1 MIPTGPSDGTAAQ
14 GAYAGDISPKEAW
27 EILARDPKAQL
38 VDVRTD
44 AEWAYVGL
52 PDLKGLGKEPL
63 LVPWKLFPGQQ
74 VNANFPAE
82 VSAKFPA
89 RDTPLLFICRSGVR
103 SKDAAIALTKLGY
116 ARCYNVAQ
124 GFEGDRDDQ
133 AHRNTKGGWRVA
145 GLPWVQS

>member
-1 MIPTGPSDGTAAQ
+1 MTPTGPGDGTAAS
-14 GAYAGDISPKEAW
+14 GAYAGDVSPKQAW
-27 EILARDPKAQL
+27 EMLAREPKAQL

-52 PDLKGLGKEPL
+52 PDLKALGKEP
-63 LVPWKLFPGQQ
+63 VFAPWKLFPGQQ
-74 VNANFPAE
+74 VNADFLAQ

-89 RDTPLLFICRSGVR
+89 RDTPLLFLCRSGVR
-103 SKDAAIALTKLGY
+103 SKDAAIAMTKLGY

-124 GFEGDRDDQ
+124 GFEGDRDAQ
-133 AHRNTKGGWRVA
+133 AHRNTKGGWRVD